1 MARHHHDSDPLV
13 IPLEDGLIHT
23 DEHPFC
29 SIDST
34 CPCHDDPDRIAAVA
48 EAVVRGELTP
58 DEATNLVF
66 GKLF

>member
-13 IPLEDGLIHT
+13 IPMEDVLIPT

-48 EAVVRGELTP
+48 EAVVLGELTP
-58 DEATNLVF
+58 DEATNLVC